1 MEEGDKALLNKELS
15 ISLLIMVLG
24 IIYLMASLAY
34 PLGDLV
40 KPGSGMFPAVMAA
53 LLILG
58 GLRLA
63 LAARRPPTASSRQ
76 GDQKGMGKFASV
88 RVVLGTV
95 AYLILMPL
103 IGFLTMTFFFLIYLF
118 KTLGVTS
125 WARTI
130 AASAVTSL
138 LFYWFFIQVLM
149 LTAPAGL
156 LP

>member
-1 MEEGDKALLNKELS
+1 MEEGGKALLSKELA
-15 ISLLIMVLG
+15 ISLLIMAVG

-40 KPGSGMFPAVMAA
+40 KPGPGMFPAVMAV

-58 GLRLA
+58 GLRLS
-63 LAARRPPTASSRQ
+63 LAARRSPAAASRQ
-76 GDQKGMGKFASV
+76 GGKKRMGKFASV

-103 IGFLTMTFFFLIYLF
+103 IGFLTMTFFFLIYMF
-118 KTLGVTS
+118 KTMGVTS

-138 LFYWFFIQVLM
+138 LFYWFFIQVLL
-149 LTAPAGL
+149 LTAPGGL